1 MKIEPSGVILT
12 GICEIQTPVCQAL
25 VPAPITAVWAPP
37 GHRQV
42 NVCSACLEEQ
52 MRDGEWE
59 IPGAHVRR
67 RFDIVTYDT
76 ENELQL
82 IVEVKSWPPSDA
94 QEALVWAVRIHRN
107 LIVHAA
113 LTPAP
118 FFLLVGF
125 PKHFFL
131 WKALEFSRPDAQP
144 DYSYHGSDL
153 LEPFFG
159 ILDSESDVRM
169 ELQHEKVVA
178 TWVESLTRANQLPAQ
193 ISTAS
198 LLESGL
204 LAAISGGSVARQVA
218 AVV

>member
-1 MKIEPSGVILT
+1 MKIEPSGVILV

-37 GHRQV
+37 GRRQV

-52 MRDGEWE
+52 VRDGEWE

-67 RFDIVTYDT
+67 RFDVVAYDT
-76 ENELQL
+76 KNKLQV
-82 IVEVKSWPPSDA
+82 IVEVKSQPPSDVREGLA
-94 QEALVWAVRIHRN
+94 WALRIHRN

-125 PKHFFL
+125 PDHFFL
-131 WKALEFSRPDAQP
+131 WKGLESSRTEAQP
-144 DYSYHGSDL
+144 DYYYHGGDL

-159 ILDSESDVRM
+159 ILDPESDVRM
-169 ELQHEKVVA
+169 ELQHEKVVT
-178 TWVESLTRANQLPAQ
+178 TWLESLTRASQLPARA
-193 ISTAS
+193 STVW
-198 LLESGL
+198 LLESSL
-204 LAAISGGSVARQVA
+204 FSAISGGCVTRQLAA
-218 AVV
+218 AV

>member
-12 GICEIQTPVCQAL
+12 GICEIQTPVCRAL
-25 VPAPITAVWAPP
+25 VAAPITAVWAPP
-37 GHRQV
+37 GRRQV

-52 MRDGEWE
+52 VRDGEWE

-67 RFDIVTYDT
+67 RFDVVAYDAK
-76 ENELQL
+76 NNLQL
-82 IVEVKSWPPSDA
+82 IVEVKSRPPSDV
-94 QEALVWAVRIHRN
+94 QEALAWAVRIHRN

-125 PKHFFL
+125 PDHFFL
-131 WKALEFSRPDAQP
+131 WKELESSRPDAPP
-144 DYSYHGSDL
+144 DYSYHGSGL

-159 ILDSESDVRM
+159 ILDPESDVRM

-178 TWVESLTRANQLPAQ
+178 TWLESLTRANELPVRP
-193 ISTAS
+193 STKW

-204 LAAISGGSVARQVA
+204 FSAIRGGSVIRQLAA
-218 AVV
+218 AV